1 MNIDPKN
8 PPVDNGILT
17 LPAPDDPAWLPGRR
31 GWMLP
36 YALVI
41 VIVTTILL
49 VMRVVTRINRSGG
62 KLGIDDA
69 LIMASWCMCTAMV
82 ALVIYGKSLMK
93 GQFERSLNY

>member
-17 LPAPDDPAWLPGRR
+17 LPAPDDPAWHSGRR

-41 VIVTTILL
+41 VIVTTTLL

-82 ALVIYGKSLMK
+82 GIVVYGKFVMQRTYSK
-93 GQFERSLNY
+93 IC